1 MRTRAFLVVGSA
13 LLLSALLPLAASAGP
28 YKVKRL
34 QAISAGPSLFPAGC
48 PGAFHD
54 AEKPTGA
61 EIEPAITANP
71 ANPRNIV
78 ATWKQDVSAA
88 FNARDD
94 VVASSLDGGKTW
106 QRSTIPG
113 LTRCT
118 GGTSDTAS
126 DPWVSA
132 GGDGTVYFGGQSG
145 LTSTDPPL
153 VAIAASHSWTEAATG
168 QGRPRLPR
176 DSGAMSSLPSPAVP
190 PSRATPTWSGPTSS

>member
-1 MRTRAFLVVGSA
+1 MRVRSFLAVGSA
-13 LLLSALLPLAASAGP
+13 LLVSALLTAAASAGP
-28 YKVKRL
+28 YKVKNL

-54 AEKPTGA
+54 AEKPTGL
-61 EIEPAITANP
+61 EIEPAITVNP

-94 VVASSLDGGKTW
+94 LVASSLDGGKTW
-106 QRSTIPG
+106 RRSTIPG

-126 DPWVSA
+126 DPWVSF
-132 GGDGTVYFGGQSG
+132 GGDGRAYFGGQAG
-145 LTSTDPPL
+145 LTSTDPPSI
-153 VAIAASHSWTEAATG
+153 AIAASHSVDGGRHWAGPATVA
-168 QGRPRLPR
+168 PRLGGNEQR
-176 DSGAMSSLPSPAVP
+176 AVTG
-190 PSRATPTWSGPTSS
+190 SRTLQRHAYIVW